1 MDSYLE
7 NAMDY
12 VLETFESTNQWIKEN
27 DPLRFPEVE
36 AAFQWITIPKQ
47 ESPPP
52 VSAPSSSF
60 SGGYP
65 SYPLGSSFGNDG
77 IGQGNR
83 FNFGSDKFGASTSGA
98 SEPKWEPYP
107 SIDLSKPQVLTEVK
121 IDMFDKMGN
130 MKGMPI
136 MPIPTPEQENTNTG
150 SGSGGGGASEQ
161 GTNTGDNAQN
171 CGNSGEN
178 ERGQGDNKEGK
189 QQEKKQCVTTNQK
202 LVYANAAYYNEDVIE
217 KDELLKGNEKEKPLV
232 METYE
237 NDRLGAK
244 AAMIF
249 QPIGAYGVDTFN
261 IAGTADPT
269 EEGLENYMR
278 DMLNNVLIG
287 TNSLQGVLKDRVNWY
302 INEIESYNKRMRE
315 NEPIILNGH
324 SSGGFEA
331 LIIAALRPDLVSQ
344 VNMVD
349 SPGGY
354 DMILKLMNGDIAR
367 VNEVYK
373 KVEIYNGNRNF
384 VNSKGSH
391 PPGKVIHHIDIGV
404 HRIEKI
410 IRAYKDYGDTQM
422 LGRCHMDNLCNYKNG
437 EYTVERFKNDVTKK
451 EIADYFGLSEGQIEA
466 IDNQALSAED
476 LAKFENKISSKFKF
490 KVAHERSQEEQCVY

>member
-1 MDSYLE
+1 MDGYLE

-12 VLETFESTNQWIKEN
+12 VLETFESANEWMKEN
-27 DPLRFPEVE
+27 DFLKFPMVE
-36 AAFQWITIPKQ
+36 ANFNAYIHPNGGGVTVFLNPGTQSGP
-47 ESPPP
+47 SF
-52 VSAPSSSF
+52 APSFGQNNNPASS
-60 SGGYP
+60 SSMGGGGG
-65 SYPLGSSFGNDG
+65 SSNLFSSFG
-77 IGQGNR
+77 GNS
-83 FNFGSDKFGASTSGA
+83 FGSGDKFGASTSGA

-107 SIDLSKPQVLTEVK
+107 LIDLSKPQVLTEVNFY
-121 IDMFDKMGN
+121 MFDKMGN
-130 MKGMPI
+130 MGPQVI
-136 MPIPTPEQENTNTG
+136 QNTNTG
-150 SGSGGGGASEQ
+150 SGSGGGGTSEQ

-171 CGNSGEN
+171 CGNSGETSA
-178 ERGQGDNKEGK
+178 EKE
-189 QQEKKQCVTTNQK
+189 EKEWKECIKVAQIFAF
-202 LVYANAAYYNEDVIE
+202 ANAAYYKEALPKQNER
-217 KDELLKGNEKEKPLV
+217 GNPNV
-232 METYE
+232 VETYE
-237 NDRLGAK
+237 DKILGSK

-249 QPIGAYGVDTFN
+249 QPIGAYGFDTFN
-261 IAGTADPT
+261 IAGTADPM
-269 EEGLENYMR
+269 EEGIENFMR
-278 DMLNNVLIG
+278 DSINDVLIG
-287 TNSLQGVLKDRVNWY
+287 TNSLQGILKDRINWY
-302 INEIESYNKRMRE
+302 ISRIEEYNKVVGE

-354 DMILKLMNGDIAR
+354 DIILKLMNGDIAK

-391 PPGKVIHHIDIGV
+391 PPGKVIHHIPVDV
-404 HRIEKI
+404 HAIKEFARVLKASGSTEI
-410 IRAYKDYGDTQM
+410 
-422 LGRCHMDNLCNYKNG
+422 LGRCHTDNLCNYKNG
-437 EYTVERFKNDVTKK
+437 EYTVERFKDDVTKK

-466 IDNQALSAED
+466 IDNKALSAED

>member
-12 VLETFESTNQWIKEN
+12 VQEAFESANQWMKEN
-27 DPLRFPEVE
+27 DPLRFPEVK
-36 AAFQWITIPKQ
+36 ATICISIGDGPH
-47 ESPPP
+47 SDPRCAGGNGGA
-52 VSAPSSSF
+52 APSSS
-60 SGGYP
+60 SMGGGGG
-65 SYPLGSSFGNDG
+65 SSSSFSSFGNG
-77 IGQGNR
+77 IGQGNS
-83 FNFGSDKFGASTSGA
+83 FGSGDKFGASTSGA

-130 MKGMPI
+130 MKGMPT
-136 MPIPTPEQENTNTG
+136 MPIPTPEQGNTNTG
-150 SGSGGGGASEQ
+150 SGSGGGGTSEQ

-171 CGNSGEN
+171 CGNSGETSA
-178 ERGQGDNKEGK
+178 EKE
-189 QQEKKQCVTTNQK
+189 EKEWKECIKVAQIFAF
-202 LVYANAAYYNEDVIE
+202 ANAAYYKEALPKQNER
-217 KDELLKGNEKEKPLV
+217 GNPNV
-232 METYE
+232 VETYE
-237 NDRLGAK
+237 DKILGSK

-249 QPIGAYGVDTFN
+249 QPIGAYGFDTFN
-261 IAGTADPT
+261 IAGTADPM
-269 EEGLENYMR
+269 EEGIENFMR
-278 DMLNNVLIG
+278 DSINDVLIG
-287 TNSLQGVLKDRVNWY
+287 TNSLQGILKDRINWY
-302 INEIESYNKRMRE
+302 ISRIEEYNKMVGE

-354 DMILKLMNGDIAR
+354 DIILKLMNGDIAK

-391 PPGKVIHHIDIGV
+391 PPGKVIHHIPVDV
-404 HRIEKI
+404 HAIKEFARVLKASGSTEI
-410 IRAYKDYGDTQM
+410 
-422 LGRCHMDNLCNYKNG
+422 LGRCHTDNLCNYKNG
-437 EYTVERFKNDVTKK
+437 EYTVERFKDDVTKK

-466 IDNQALSAED
+466 IDNKALSAED